1 MAKVTKSLKSPRMNK
16 AVFELLSIEEI
27 RLQGDKIEVD
37 WSFSGDIENSTSCIS
52 RVKYDEFLSQQ
63 GYLTD
68 SYDTTDASGEHVQK
82 SINISSADYFF
93 FAETELQHEH
103 MKQFIA
109 TYVANNKQYS
119 ITELKQLAKTA

>member
-37 WSFSGDIENSTSCIS
+37 WSFSGDEENTTSTIS
-52 RVKYDEFLSQQ
+52 RKQYDDFLTQQ

-68 SYDTTDASGEHVQK
+68 TYDTTDASGEHVQK
-82 SINISSADYFF
+82 SIQIGSADYFY

-103 MKQFIA
+103 MKQYIA
-109 TYVANNKQYS
+109 TNVANQKQLS
-119 ITELKQLAKTA
+119 VNSLKQLAKTA